1 MVLKICSEVFLIL
14 SQEAVLQELKGTV
27 KDLPQSQFYLMIL
40 LSFVG
45 LSFFWNV
52 WNKCAFETD
61 IAGAVAELQNNR
73 LNSAIVS
80 GSHMSEP
87 K

>member
-27 KDLPQSQFYLMIL
+27 KDLPQSQFYLMLL

-45 LSFFWNV
+45 LFSSGIFV
-52 WNKCAFETD
+52 FETN
-61 IAGAVAELQNNR
+61 IGGAVVVLQNNH
-73 LNSAIVS
+73 LSSAIVS
-80 GSHMSEP
+80 GSHISEP